1 MTVSIKIM
9 EFLCRSVSKCA
20 RVGAGNVNTYNGE
33 IFLCFSLYLMLQS
46 FPRQNHQKQLFLIS
60 PPFFSVTP
68 LKIKNA
74 YSEQYHH
81 QPNDDSVARE
91 HKASF

>member
-9 EFLCRSVSKCA
+9 EFLCRSVSQCA
-20 RVGAGNVNTYNGE
+20 RVGAGNVNTMGK
-33 IFLCFSLYLMLQS
+33 IFIAFRSVS
-46 FPRQNHQKQLFLIS
+46 NAAVIS
-60 PPFFSVTP
+60 KAKPPKAVILNFPPFFSVSP